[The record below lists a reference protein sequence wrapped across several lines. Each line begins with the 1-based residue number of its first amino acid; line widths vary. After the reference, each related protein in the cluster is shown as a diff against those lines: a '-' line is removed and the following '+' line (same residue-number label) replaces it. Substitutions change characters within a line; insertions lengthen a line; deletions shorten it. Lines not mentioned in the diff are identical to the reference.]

1 MLERISWASAR
12 LLARSSFVTFPPSGP
27 LPFGMDRLPA
37 GRMASLGPK
46 HPDKVF
52 YVIWRETN
60 IAGLFSNV
68 SLILCH
74 LIIADSLGME
84 PVVDLESF
92 PTVYNEDE
100 EVCGTRNAWE
110 YYFEQTSP
118 VPLREVYESRHVF
131 FCDGKY
137 PRGFSTLVSEIPE
150 SQAIFDRYVTVRPEI
165 EESVQGWMTGFGTRT
180 LGVHFRGQELNR
192 APGHLFGPT
201 GRQILDATG
210 KLVRERNFDRIFLV
224 TEDQRHLDLF
234 RREFGSLVLATDSF
248 RTRGENAYRMRP
260 RPLHRYLL
268 GREVLV
274 DASLLSRCQA
284 LVAGWS
290 NVSEF
295 AKVRNHGRFEVV
307 CSIWNGRNFQNP
319 LAALYLYGLRKRL
332 PSKLGGLPGRIVQTG
347 TESATGAS
355 EGRHES

>member
-1 MLERISWASAR
+1 MLGRISRVPAR
-12 LLARSSFVTFPPSGP
+12 LLGRSSFVALRPSEP
-27 LPFGMDRLPA
+27 LPFGMERLPP
-37 GRMASLGPK
+37 GRMASFGPK

-52 YVIWRETN
+52 YVIWRESN

-68 SLILCH
+68 SLILSH

-92 PTVYNEDE
+92 PSVYNEDD

-118 VPLREVYESRHVF
+118 VPLKEVYESQHVF

-137 PRGFSTLVSEIPE
+137 PSGFNTYVSEIPE
-150 SQAIFDRYVTVRPEI
+150 SQGVFDRYVTVRPEI

-192 APGHLFGPT
+192 APGHPFAPT
-201 GRQILDATG
+201 ERQILAATDR
-210 KLVRERNFDRIFLV
+210 LVRERDFDRIFLV
-224 TEDQRHLDLF
+224 TEDERYLDLF
-234 RREFGSLVLATDSF
+234 RREFGSLVFATDSF
-248 RTRGENAYRMRP
+248 RTRGDNAYRMHP

-274 DASLLSRCQA
+274 DASLLGRCRA

-295 AKVRNHGRFEVV
+295 AKLRNGGRYEGVWR
-307 CSIWNGRNFQNP
+307 IWNGWNSQNP
-319 LAALYLYGLRKRL
+319 LAALYLFGLRKRL
-332 PSKLGGLPGRIVQTG
+332 PPRLGGLPGRITQTG
-347 TESATGAS
+347 TGAS
-355 EGRHES
+355 EGRREV